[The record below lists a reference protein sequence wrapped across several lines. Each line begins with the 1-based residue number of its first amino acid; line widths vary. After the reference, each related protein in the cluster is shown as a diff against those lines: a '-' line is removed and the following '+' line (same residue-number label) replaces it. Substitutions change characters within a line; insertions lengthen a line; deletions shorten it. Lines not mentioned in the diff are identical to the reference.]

1 MLFLTIKPALAQNWS
16 KRFEFPI
23 LGAGNEGLSIELH
36 EAGFLIYQGGNTGV
50 LSKTGQ
56 HIGLLLLDQ
65 AGNELNTTNE
75 GVINRNYY
83 CGRPNCMDEKLGFYV
98 MSATCDTLDVTG
110 DGIALF
116 REYDANL
123 NISKYYN
130 HQSTYYYNATSAI
143 FSNTNGYLLSGFTR
157 NTFNETLGAFIIKLD
172 ENAEFEWETIIPGKT
187 TPSLTEIYGSNI
199 INAHD
204 GGYILTAAELFL
216 DEYDECVYNNF
227 KRNRILYKFD
237 QFGELE
243 WTKEW
248 DNCYAEGPFNILA
261 TSDGNY
267 VLSHGVVIEELAI
280 PQEYVPWRMSLIKI
294 DPDGN
299 EVWNK
304 NYGPLTGISTLRTT
318 IELENGDLVAVGSQW
333 SNPNSNRNAVI
344 LKTSSTGDSLWYRT
358 YQWEPDVE
366 SVFNDI
372 IEDDEGGFVAC
383 GYVLHGEGFTG
394 QDTWVVRMD
403 SLGCVIGDCT
413 VGIEE
418 SEVIEK
424 ILVYPNPA
432 RNHFTLEFP
441 DSMQGNVQVE
451 VYSSTGQQVYTEN
464 KNGHSPIQIPCNQWS
479 SGIYIVKAV
488 SKEQVFQV
496 KLVVDG

>member
-1 MLFLTIKPALAQNWS
+1 M
-16 KRFEFPI
+16 
-23 LGAGNEGLSIELH
+23 
-36 EAGFLIYQGGNTGV
+36 
-50 LSKTGQ
+50 
-56 HIGLLLLDQ
+56 
-65 AGNELNTTNE
+65 
-75 GVINRNYY
+75 
-83 CGRPNCMDEKLGFYV
+83 
-98 MSATCDTLDVTG
+98 
-110 DGIALF
+110 
-116 REYDANL
+116 
-123 NISKYYN
+123 
-130 HQSTYYYNATSAI
+130 
-143 FSNTNGYLLSGFTR
+143 
-157 NTFNETLGAFIIKLD
+157 
-172 ENAEFEWETIIPGKT
+172 
-187 TPSLTEIYGSNI
+187 
-199 INAHD
+199 
-204 GGYILTAAELFL
+204 
-216 DEYDECVYNNF
+216 DEYDECVNNNF

-280 PQEYVPWRMSLIKI
+280 PQDYVPWRMSLIKI

-299 EVWNK
+299 EIWNK
-304 NYGPLTGISTLRTT
+304 TYGPLTGISTLRTT

-372 IEDDEGGFVAC
+372 IEDGEGGFVAC
-383 GYVLHGEGFTG
+383 GYVLHGEGYNG

-413 VGIEE
+413 VGIED
-418 SEVIEK
+418 IEPLEN

-432 RNHFTLEFP
+432 VDHLTIEIP
-441 DSMQGNVQVE
+441 DYVKEQVELE
-451 VYSSTGQQVYTEN
+451 VYSSTGQLV
-464 KNGHSPIQIPCNQWS
+464 HSETTRNTGAIRLQCNQWAK
-479 SGIYIVKAV
+479 GIYV
-488 SKEQVFQV
+488 V
-496 KLVVDG
+496 KLVTNERVFQAKVVVDR